1 MERSQQSLC
10 SLAVFARHNKILPVP
25 YFSPAQLPPVHIYYY
40 NFHLLSICNVKIFFI
55 FLLADNLYFFIQL
68 YRFLLKSIDRN
79 RSIRDFVTI
88 NCPPDYPRDNLC
100 TEKDG
105 ETLSFPAFRAPPI
118 LFCQRAS
125 ERSSSSFFRSA
136 RSASSGS
143 EIPSVAF
150 SMGQRSVPA
159 RLMMR
164 SASAPKRTG
173 MPCASKRESPPFP
186 STVT

>member
-88 NCPPDYPRDNLC
+88 NCPR
-100 TEKDG
+100 TIRGIIFAQKKTG
-105 ETLSFPAFRAPPI
+105 KRFR
-118 LFCQRAS
+118 
-125 ERSSSSFFRSA
+125 
-136 RSASSGS
+136 
-143 EIPSVAF
+143 
-150 SMGQRSVPA
+150 
-159 RLMMR
+159 
-164 SASAPKRTG
+164 
-173 MPCASKRESPPFP
+173 SPPFAHRRFYFVKGRP
-186 STVT
+186 SAVLPAFFAARVPPLPDRRSPPSPFPWDKDRCPRG